1 MYKLLLII
9 PFLFFGCDGGMS
21 IFYSNENSNISCGD
35 PTAMNY
41 EYGTGGQYYYIT
53 NGCIYCEEIYTTE
66 WERFE
71 YCCCNTGAENYNEN
85 TSCYSTDNTYC
96 IFE

>member
-41 EYGTGGQYYYIT
+41 EYGTGGNYSNQT
-53 NGCIYCEEIYTTE
+53 SECIYCYDLYLTE
-66 WERFE
+66 HDR
-71 YCCCNTGAENYNEN
+71 YNNCCCIAGASNFNGN
-85 TSCYSTDNTYC
+85 HSCYSADETYC
-96 IFE
+96 EWD